1 MAATNCG
8 MFAPSVTSCPS
19 REKQTKVML
28 IINHPS
34 SVTHHPSPITHHPSP
49 IIIIAGQQHDV
60 NNDLG
65 QETVVAWDANAE
77 LGVLKKPKNVADAA

>member
-34 SVTHHPSPITHHPSP
+34 SIIHHPSPITHHPSS
-49 IIIIAGQQHDV
+49 
-60 NNDLG
+60 
-65 QETVVAWDANAE
+65 
-77 LGVLKKPKNVADAA
+77 